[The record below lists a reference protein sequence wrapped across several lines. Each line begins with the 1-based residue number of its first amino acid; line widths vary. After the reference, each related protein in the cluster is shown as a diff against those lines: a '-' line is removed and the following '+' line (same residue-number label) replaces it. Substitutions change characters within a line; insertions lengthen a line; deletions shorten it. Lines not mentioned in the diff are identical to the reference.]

1 MIGSQ
6 FLRTRSSSNQVLL
19 ATGVVALAGVALVCA
34 IPQTRKA
41 CGRWINNMVARAKDR
56 VNNQNGNG
64 NWKRDLDNA
73 ERLKG
78 PMAKRRNATK
88 INAPNAASPAWKDEW
103 SSE

>member
-6 FLRTRSSSNQVLL
+6 FLRTKPSSHTVLL
-19 ATGVVALAGVALVCA
+19 ATGVAALAGVALVCA

-41 CGRWINNMVARAKDR
+41 CGRWINNMMARAKER
-56 VNNQNGNG
+56 MHNQNDNG
-64 NWKRDLDNA
+64 NWKRDLENA

-78 PMAKRRNATK
+78 PMAKRKNATI
-88 INAPNAASPAWKDEW
+88 INAPNVATSAWKDEW

>member
-6 FLRTRSSSNQVLL
+6 FLRTKSSSSQVWL
-19 ATGVVALAGVALVCA
+19 ATGAVALAGIALVCA

-41 CGRWINNMVARAKDR
+41 CGRWINNMVARAKER
-56 VNNQNGNG
+56 MNGQNGGG
-64 NWKRDLDNA
+64 NWESDLENA

-78 PMAKRRNATK
+78 PMAKRKNTAK
-88 INAPNAASPAWKDEW
+88 ISPPNVASPAWKDEW

>member
-6 FLRTRSSSNQVLL
+6 FLRTRTSNNQVLL

-41 CGRWINNMVARAKDR
+41 CGRWINNMLARAKDR
-56 VNNQNGNG
+56 MNNQHTKG
-64 NWKRDLDNA
+64 NWKNDLNHA

-88 INAPNAASPAWKDEW
+88 INAPNVASPAWKDDW

>member
-6 FLRTRSSSNQVLL
+6 FLRTKPSSNTVLL

-41 CGRWINNMVARAKDR
+41 CGRWINNLMVGVKERMGK
-56 VNNQNGNG
+56 QHGGG
-64 NWKRDLDNA
+64 NWERDLAKA
-73 ERLKG
+73 EKLKG
-78 PMAKRRNATK
+78 PASKRRNPAE
-88 INAPNAASPAWKDEW
+88 IHAPGEVSTAWKDDW